1 MFSYLN
7 TLKENRVTNS
17 YNLKENRVT
26 NSYNLKENRVIN
38 SYNLKENKSDKFIQ
52 SVLYC
57 YTPWGGVY
65 CLASLS

>member
-26 NSYNLKENRVIN
+26 NSYNLKEN
-38 SYNLKENKSDKFIQ
+38 KSDKFIQ
-52 SVLYC
+52 SE
-57 YTPWGGVY
+57 GK
-65 CLASLS
+65 